1 MTASRQTELLLRSLS
16 AVLGTALVAVC
27 DALSIERAADDV
39 VTHTRQVTYTSASD
53 EHYRVLLEVV
63 SDTGDIDGRL
73 ESIGKSYTGNLA
85 ERRVRL
91 LRGSRGNL
99 RAYASLL
106 RRAFVSRGIGQRVV
120 AVLKHRRLGLINRLF
135 AALLDE
141 LIKGWHIAPP
151 LENNKNLFIR
161 GGYDPKE
168 YVSAQI

>member
-1 MTASRQTELLLRSLS
+1 LLLRSLR
-16 AVLGTALVAVC
+16 AVFGTALIAVC

-39 VTHTRQVTYTSASD
+39 VTHTRQATYTSASD

-106 RRAFVSRGIGQRVV
+106 RRAFVSRGIG
-120 AVLKHRRLGLINRLF
+120 
-135 AALLDE
+135 
-141 LIKGWHIAPP
+141 
-151 LENNKNLFIR
+151 
-161 GGYDPKE
+161 
-168 YVSAQI
+168 